1 MVVIIMKMGT
11 FIKANSIMIRNKE
24 KEQKFTKI
32 NPNIQAIII
41 IIKNMEMGN
50 LYIIMVKFIKD
61 NSKMV

>member
-11 FIKANSIMIRNKE
+11 FIKANSIMIKNKE

-61 NSKMV
+61 NLKMV